1 MQFLAPALGQSL
13 LCTIY
18 GMRERI
24 GPEPPK
30 GPRIAVPPWFL
41 LQEGLQ
47 NVDEHDDDYDR
58 YQDVYHLV
66 HAAPPIS
73 LRLPNHRMGL
83 SPYTDSANRSE
94 VTLRSLQQRTGAP
107 VG

>member
-1 MQFLAPALGQSL
+1 MHNIRYAGANRAGAL
-13 LCTIY
+13 
-18 GMRERI
+18 E
-24 GPEPPK
+24 K

-83 SPYTDSANRSE
+83 SPYTDSSDRSE